1 MGLAVSRKL
10 LAKRKR
16 KPNDYLRRKRP
27 SRERNNMSNLIPL
40 DKAAQMLGLDA
51 KALNSL
57 RLQNAIQGVRDGASW
72 KFKADELRRY
82 ADDHNI
88 KINPKA
94 GAGGQPAGGGDD
106 LDFELSSGSLQLDD
120 SQEFIMKDSD
130 SVDLSED
137 MKDSSELSFG
147 SSDIALAA
155 GDSKVLGG
163 ELPSSGSPSDT
174 GRLLAGTGGPEDQML
189 RESRDDADQ
198 MDSDFEDSDLVLDDS
213 DSSNKVSLEANDSGI
228 NLSPTD
234 SGISLEEQPLE
245 LGGSDIDSLELPD
258 DDDSISLNESGELD
272 APTELKPEDDFNLTP
287 SFDSAEDESSG
298 SQVIALEDSELFT
311 DDSAPTI
318 LSDSA
323 VARQPQLIPDD
334 SAEGQVAYAGSVAIV
349 PETPLKIWEVTML
362 GVTALMSVLCAMV
375 AFDVARHIWQGPEE
389 PPLTS
394 TLMDFFVG
402 RLGR

>member
-1 MGLAVSRKL
+1 
-10 LAKRKR
+10 
-16 KPNDYLRRKRP
+16 
-27 SRERNNMSNLIPL
+27 MSNLIPL
-40 DKAAQMLGLDA
+40 DKAAQLLGLNA
-51 KALNSL
+51 QALNDL
-57 RLQNAIQGVRDGASW
+57 RLKNQIQGVRDGATW

-88 KINPKA
+88 RLNDGSGGKGK
-94 GAGGQPAGGGDD
+94 GADD
-106 LDFELSSGSLQLDD
+106 LDFELSSGSLQLED
-120 SQEFIMKDSD
+120 SEELIMKDSD

-137 MKDSSELSFG
+137 LRDSSELSFG

-155 GDSKVLGG
+155 ASSDDKVL
-163 ELPSSGSPSDT
+163 SGDKPGSQSPSDT
-174 GRLLAGTGGPEDQML
+174 GRLLAGTSGSDDSLL
-189 RESRDDADQ
+189 REARDDAVE

-258 DDDSISLNESGELD
+258 DDDAISLSESSELD

-298 SQVIALEDSELFT
+298 SQVIALEDSELFA
-311 DDSAPTI
+311 DDSAPTM
-318 LSDSA
+318 LSDSD
-323 VARQPQLIPDD
+323 VAGQQQLIPD
-334 SAEGQVAYAGSVAIV
+334 ETVEPREQYAGAVAVV
-349 PETPLKIWEVTML
+349 PETPLKIWEVTAL
-362 GVTALMSVLCAMV
+362 GVTCLMSVLCAMV
-375 AFDVARHIWQGPEE
+375 AFDVARHIWQGPTEQ
-389 PPLTS
+389 PLTS

-402 RLGR
+402 QLGR